1 MSLREEIKNAI
12 KEAMRNKDNSRRDTL
27 RNIDTMIKQIE
38 VDERR
43 ELSDEDVVKLI
54 AKYAKQRED
63 AKVQFASGG
72 RMDLVEKEDAELAII
87 EPYLPKQLSDNE
99 LENKLK
105 EIIVEC
111 SATSMKDMGKV
122 MALAKEKIGSS
133 ADGGRIN
140 IIVKTLLG

>member
-43 ELSDEDVVKLI
+43 ELSDEDVIKLI

-105 EIIVEC
+105 EIIIEC
-111 SATSMKDMGKV
+111 GATSIKDMGKV
-122 MALAKEKIGSS
+122 MGLAKEKIGSS